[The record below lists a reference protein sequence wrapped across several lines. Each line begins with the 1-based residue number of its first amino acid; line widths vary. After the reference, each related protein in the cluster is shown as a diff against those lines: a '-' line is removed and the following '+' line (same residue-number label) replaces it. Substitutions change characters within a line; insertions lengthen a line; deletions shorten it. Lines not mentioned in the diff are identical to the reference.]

1 MIKKIIFDIDNTLI
15 PWKKEYNY
23 EINKALEKLNIPYTE
38 EEATKISIAFE
49 EYENAYLTF
58 QKDKMVQFINEYT
71 KKQYPKEL
79 VYEIIKG
86 WESCV
91 PEQIEPE
98 IIEVL
103 EYLKEK
109 YELVILTDWYVDSQ
123 KARLEK
129 VGILQ
134 YFQEVYGTEKT
145 KRKPYPE
152 AFFQAIGNNKPEKL
166 MDFIQTLENC
176 LGVTAEKEYYPMQPG
191 DVYQTYADVTDL
203 MEDFDFKP
211 DTPIEEGLSKFVK
224 WYKEEWSK
232 AQEKETVLV

>member
-1 MIKKIIFDIDNTLI
+1 MIKRIIFDLDNTLI
-15 PWKKEYNY
+15 SWEKEYNY
-23 EINKALEKLNIPYTE
+23 EINKALKKLNIPYTE
-38 EEATKISIAFE
+38 EEANQISIAFD

-91 PEQIEPE
+91 PERIEPE
-98 IIEVL
+98 IIELL
-103 EYLKEK
+103 EYLKKK

-134 YFQEVYGTEKT
+134 YFQEVYGAEKT

-152 AFFQAIGNNKPEKL
+152 AFLQAIGNNKPEECVMIGDSFKR
-166 MDFIQTLENC
+166 DIKGAIQA
-176 LGVTAEKEYYPMQPG
+176 GMKAIYYC
-191 DVYQTYADVTDL
+191 
-203 MEDFDFKP
+203 
-211 DTPIEEGLSKFVK
+211 PIDKDIKGEFVK
-224 WYKEEWSK
+224 VEKLEELR
-232 AQEKETVLV
+232 EIL

>member
-58 QKDKMVQFINEYT
+58 QKDKMVKFINEYT

-98 IIEVL
+98 IIELL

-109 YELVILTDWYVDSQ
+109 YELAILTDWYVDSQ

-129 VGILQ
+129 VGILK
-134 YFQEVYGTEKT
+134 YFQEVYGAEQT

-152 AFFQAIGNNKPEKL
+152 AFLQAIGNNKPEECI
-166 MDFIQTLENC
+166 MVGDDFERDIKGAIQA
-176 LGVTAEKEYYPMQPG
+176 GVKAIYYC
-191 DVYQTYADVTDL
+191 
-203 MEDFDFKP
+203 
-211 DTPIEEGLSKFVK
+211 PIDNDKKGKFVK
-224 WYKEEWSK
+224 VRKLEELRK
-232 AQEKETVLV
+232 IL

>member
-1 MIKKIIFDIDNTLI
+1 MIKRIIFDLDNTLI
-15 PWKKEYNY
+15 SWEKEYNY
-23 EINKALEKLNIPYTE
+23 EINKALKKLNIPYTE
-38 EEATKISIAFE
+38 EEANQISIAFD

-91 PEQIEPE
+91 PERIEPE
-98 IIEVL
+98 IIELL

-109 YELVILTDWYVDSQ
+109 YELVILTDWYIDSQ

-134 YFQEVYGTEKT
+134 YFQDVYGAEKT

-152 AFFQAIGNNKPEKL
+152 AFLQAIGNNKPEECVMIGDSFERDIKGA
-166 MDFIQTLENC
+166 IQAGLK
-176 LGVTAEKEYYPMQPG
+176 AIYYC
-191 DVYQTYADVTDL
+191 
-203 MEDFDFKP
+203 
-211 DTPIEEGLSKFVK
+211 PIDNDKKGEFVK
-224 WYKEEWSK
+224 VRKLEELRK
-232 AQEKETVLV
+232 VL

>member
-1 MIKKIIFDIDNTLI
+1 MIKRIIFDIDNTLI

-38 EEATKISIAFE
+38 EEANQISIAFD

-91 PEQIEPE
+91 PERIEPE
-98 IIEVL
+98 IIELL

-134 YFQEVYGTEKT
+134 YFQDVYGAEKT

-152 AFFQAIGNNKPEKL
+152 AFLQAMGNNKAEECVMVGDSFERDIKGA
-166 MDFIQTLENC
+166 IQAGLK
-176 LGVTAEKEYYPMQPG
+176 AIYYC
-191 DVYQTYADVTDL
+191 
-203 MEDFDFKP
+203 
-211 DTPIEEGLSKFVK
+211 PIDNDKKGEFVK
-224 WYKEEWSK
+224 VRKLEELRK
-232 AQEKETVLV
+232 VL

>member
-1 MIKKIIFDIDNTLI
+1 MIKRIIFDIDNTLI

-38 EEATKISIAFE
+38 EEANQISIAFD

-91 PEQIEPE
+91 PERIEPE
-98 IIEVL
+98 IIELL

-109 YELVILTDWYVDSQ
+109 YELVILTDWYIDSQ

-134 YFQEVYGTEKT
+134 YFQDVYGAEKT

-152 AFFQAIGNNKPEKL
+152 AFLQAIGNNKPEECVMIGDSFERDIKGA
-166 MDFIQTLENC
+166 IQA
-176 LGVTAEKEYYPMQPG
+176 GMKAIYYC
-191 DVYQTYADVTDL
+191 
-203 MEDFDFKP
+203 
-211 DTPIEEGLSKFVK
+211 PIDKDIKGEFVK
-224 WYKEEWSK
+224 VEKLEELR
-232 AQEKETVLV
+232 EIL

>member
-1 MIKKIIFDIDNTLI
+1 MVKRIIFDIDNTLI

-38 EEATKISIAFE
+38 EEANQISIAFD

-58 QKDKMVQFINEYT
+58 QKDKMVEFINEYT

-134 YFQEVYGTEKT
+134 YFQEVYGAEKT

-152 AFFQAIGNNKPEKL
+152 AFFQAIGNNKPEECVMIGDSFERDIKGA
-166 MDFIQTLENC
+166 IQA
-176 LGVTAEKEYYPMQPG
+176 GMKAIYYC
-191 DVYQTYADVTDL
+191 
-203 MEDFDFKP
+203 
-211 DTPIEEGLSKFVK
+211 PIDKDIKGEFVK
-224 WYKEEWSK
+224 VEKLEELR
-232 AQEKETVLV
+232 EIL